1 MSKVGI
7 VILNYNDSKTT
18 INMINKIKDY
28 KNINHILIVD
38 NNSSDDSVK
47 NIYEVLDK
55 KIEILEL
62 KDNLGYAHG
71 NNEGIKYLQ
80 DNYKLDYIIISNPD
94 INVKESTI
102 SKMIDVLDEHKSVS
116 LIAPCLDERGVI
128 SRGWKLPTYFDS
140 LTTITNTKQR
150 FHKKLGKY
158 DDEHYKEELAEV
170 DVVSGAFFM
179 VRSEVIKDVDYF
191 DEGTFLYY
199 EENILGTK
207 LKKRD
212 YKTYILT
219 SETAIHELSVSVDKS
234 LKKIRKY
241 KMLVKSLMYFEK
253 KFKHTN
259 IFGMMFL
266 YIAYFFSLIGAYIV
280 NIFKRWQNM
289 L

>member
-102 SKMIDVLDEHKSVS
+102 GKMIDVLDEHKSVS
-116 LIAPCLDERGVI
+116 LIAPYLDERGVI

-158 DDEHYKEELAEV
+158 DDEHYKEELTEV
-170 DVVSGAFFM
+170 DVVSGEFFM
-179 VRSEVIKDVDYF
+179 IRSDVIKDVDYF

-234 LKKIRKY
+234 IKKIRKY

-280 NIFKRWQNM
+280 NIFKR
-289 L
+289 

>member
-280 NIFKRWQNM
+280 NIFKR
-289 L
+289 